1 MDYNILPIL
10 VCLVQLVEMAKLL
23 DTSVSCDQKDFVLSL
38 SFDSEFRGIVYSEDD
53 YPNCVYVNGTMLP
66 QRNYQLKIP
75 LVGCETRTN
84 EDGNFENAIIVQ
96 ENSGFVQSTDKK
108 YLLTCIPS
116 TVPVGPQRESLITV
130 DFGGVTID
138 NSHTTPEVISASLPP
153 DSTKPPLKYT
163 VEIRA
168 GHSSDSPTSFTALNI
183 GDPIS
188 YVVKIQKPVANTQI
202 SRCWATDA
210 KSNLELS
217 DENGC
222 TLQPRAS
229 IWNSFERS
237 SNDEEVIFVNKIK
250 AWAFPTSDEVN
261 IFCNLRVCMSRSCE
275 LNNCT
280 TVTKRHRRHFTHP
293 IGAISSVERIH
304 TQIRLRRQAISS
316 MSSTDLVTKS
326 MEDQSKVVCLTTS
339 HLALLASCVL
349 VLLILILVFVFMVTP
364 NKFLHNLKL

>member
-1 MDYNILPIL
+1 
-10 VCLVQLVEMAKLL
+10 MAKLL

-38 SFDSEFRGIVYSEDD
+38 SFDSDFRGIVYSEDD
-53 YPNCVYVNGTMLP
+53 FPNCVYVNGTMLP

-75 LVGCETRTN
+75 LIGCETRTN

-96 ENSGFVQSTDKK
+96 ENAAFVQSTDKK

-116 TVPVGPQRESLITV
+116 AVPIGPQRESLITV

-153 DSTKPPLKYT
+153 GSAKPPLKYT

-168 GHSSDSPTSFTALNI
+168 GHSLTSPTSFNALNI

-188 YVVKIQKPVANTQI
+188 YVVRIQKPVSDTQI
-202 SRCWATDA
+202 GRCWATDA

-229 IWNSFERS
+229 IWNAFERLNS
-237 SNDEEVIFVNKIK
+237 DDEVIFVNKIK

-261 IFCNLRVCMSRSCE
+261 IFCNLRVCMSRACE
-275 LNNCT
+275 LSNCSST
-280 TVTKRHRRHFTHP
+280 TRRMRRHFSHP
-293 IGAISSVERIH
+293 VGAISSVERIH
-304 TQIRLRRQAISS
+304 AQLRLRRQALSS
-316 MSSTDLVTKS
+316 VSSTDLLTQSFV
-326 MEDQSKVVCLTTS
+326 DQDKIVCLTTS
-339 HLALLASCVL
+339 HLALLASCIL
-349 VLLILILVFVFMVTP
+349 VLLILVVVFIFIVTP
-364 NKFLHNLKL
+364 NRFLNNLKL